1 MTRTA
6 ATSREL
12 RTRLAELSIRDE
24 HRLRR
29 RLDKARGGDL
39 AEIENE
45 ITAAE
50 GRIAARRAAVPH
62 ISYPEQLPVSARRE
76 DIAAAIAA
84 NQVVV
89 IAGETGSGKTT
100 QIPKICL
107 ELGRG
112 IRGTIGHTQPR
123 RLAARTVAER
133 IAQELGTELGD
144 VVGYTVRFTDQASDR
159 TLVKL
164 MTDGILLAEIQRD
177 RMLRRYDT
185 IIIDEA
191 HERSLNID
199 FLLGY
204 LKQLLPERP
213 DLKVIIT
220 SATIDPEL
228 FARHFGTPES
238 AKRRPIPGATVQRA
252 DSSTSDSANVA
263 QSQPGQNEI
272 GTASGELTGRH
283 ESRTRRGELA
293 AGAPSGTDP
302 LDSATADAARTVHS
316 DSDSSGNAITSVD
329 GTRTTAASA
338 PRTDA
343 RSGSGSTGPEVDS
356 NRDDAGI
363 PAGVSVGRKSAD
375 PAGAP
380 SDSGQA
386 LVAAPIVEVSGRS
399 FPVEV
404 RYRPLSLE
412 VSVTS
417 EDPDDED
424 TEIVDRDP
432 TDAIGDAVRELLAEG
447 DGDILVFLS
456 GEREIRDAADTLR
469 DMRLPRTEVLPL
481 YARLS
486 AAEQHRVF
494 EPHTGRRVVLATNVA
509 ETSLTVPGI
518 RYVIDPGTARI
529 SRYSLR
535 TKVQR
540 LPIEPISQA
549 SARQRSG
556 RCGRVADGI
565 AIRLY
570 SEDDFDARPQFTEP
584 EILRTNLAAVILQ
597 MTALGL
603 GDIESFPFV
612 EPPDGR
618 AIRDGIALLEELGAL
633 TRRDDRDRADAAS
646 DTALALT
653 PIGREMAQIPVDPR
667 MARMLVEAQR
677 GGCLAEVLVIVAAL
691 SIQDVRERPVEH
703 QQAADTQHARFTVDG
718 SDFLSYLRLWDY
730 LREERKARSS
740 NQFRRMCRDEF
751 LHYLRIREW
760 QDLHGQLRTITRG
773 LGWHPDAERSNTESG
788 DTATVSDARAVE
800 HRNAGSEPG
809 RKASPDNASERSA
822 TANGRGRANQP
833 SDRGGT
839 TENRERRSD
848 GTTSGDGAQS
858 SAGAGRRGR
867 ARNGDESGRDGT
879 TENSER
885 HSSGTTS
892 GDSAQSSAGAGRRG
906 RARNGDESGRDGT
919 TENSKRHS
927 SGTTSGDSAQSSAG
941 AGRRGRARNGDES
954 GRDGTTENSK
964 RHSSGTTSGDSAPGT
979 AGSGRRG
986 RARNSDESGRGTTE
1000 SGRRQ
1005 RGTQRVDAAEVT
1017 AVAAAP
1023 NSDGLPWDVTSIH
1036 QALLAGMLSHI
1047 GVREA
1052 ETREFL
1058 GARNAKFMIFPGSSL
1073 AKKPP
1078 RWVMAAELVETSRLW
1093 GRTAARIEPEWA
1105 ERLADDLVK
1114 RTYSEPHWSA
1124 KRGAAAAY
1132 ERVTLYG
1139 IPLVVQ
1145 RRVDFGRIDP
1155 ELSRELFLR
1164 HALVQG
1170 EWQTRHEFFTRNREL
1185 LEDVADLEH
1194 RARRRDILVDDQVLF
1209 DFYDERIPAD
1219 IVSVRHFDSWWRK
1232 AQRTDPNLL
1241 DFTAS
1246 TVVNDD
1252 AAVLDPA
1259 AYPDSWRQGE
1269 LSFPL
1274 TYQFEPGQA
1283 DDGVTAHI
1291 PVAQLAHVRAVGFDW
1306 LVPGMREEL
1315 AAAWIKT
1322 LPKHLR
1328 RSVVPAPDFAR
1339 AALSQL
1345 TPRAEPLRTGLARE
1359 LSRLGSLT
1367 VRPTDLNP
1375 AALPDHL
1382 RMTFAATSPDGKIV
1396 DRDKDLAALK
1406 TRLAD
1411 QVSKSVARATA
1422 AAERPAATVW
1432 TSESLGALP
1441 PTVRRE
1447 VGGQTITGYPA
1458 LVSEGAGVAVRVLA
1472 SPAAQ
1477 AAAMRTGT
1485 RALLLNQLPASA
1497 RAATAGLSPTDR
1509 LALSQNPSGSLEALI
1524 EDCRACAADELI
1536 AANGGP
1542 VRGPEEFTA
1551 LVERIRPQFGTAVAR
1566 IVRLVVP
1573 VLTQAHHVR
1582 SALASTSD
1590 REIAEDVRQQLDDL
1604 VFAGFVTE
1612 FGSTRLREVP
1622 RYLQAAAARLE
1633 ALPASANRDRQGM
1646 TELDRVHAAYQR
1658 LLESLPEARR
1668 TGRDVT
1674 EIWWMIEELRVSLF
1688 AQQLGTPYPVSA
1700 KRIERTITAV
1710 RTTPPTRPA
1719 R

>member
-12 RTRLAELSIRDE
+12 RSRLADLSIRDE

-29 RLDKARGGDL
+29 RLDKARGSDL
-39 AEIENE
+39 TSLEAEFD
-45 ITAAE
+45 AAA
-50 GRIAARRAAVPH
+50 RRVDARRAAVPA
-62 ISYPEQLPVSARRE
+62 IVYPEQLPVSARRD
-76 DIAAAIAA
+76 DIAKAIAEH
-84 NQVVV
+84 QVVIV
-89 IAGETGSGKTT
+89 AGETGSGKTT
-100 QIPKICL
+100 QLPKICL

-133 IAQELGTELGD
+133 IAEELGTELGD

-177 RMLRRYDT
+177 RLLRRYDT

-204 LKQLLPERP
+204 LKQLLPQRP
-213 DLKVIIT
+213 DLKIVIT

-228 FARHFGTPES
+228 FARHFSDENGTP
-238 AKRRPIPGATVQRA
+238 
-252 DSSTSDSANVA
+252 
-263 QSQPGQNEI
+263 
-272 GTASGELTGRH
+272 
-283 ESRTRRGELA
+283 
-293 AGAPSGTDP
+293 
-302 LDSATADAARTVHS
+302 
-316 DSDSSGNAITSVD
+316 
-329 GTRTTAASA
+329 
-338 PRTDA
+338 
-343 RSGSGSTGPEVDS
+343 
-356 NRDDAGI
+356 
-363 PAGVSVGRKSAD
+363 
-375 PAGAP
+375 
-380 SDSGQA
+380 
-386 LVAAPIVEVSGRS
+386 APIVEVSGRS
-399 FPVEV
+399 YPVEV

-412 VSVTS
+412 VPVTS

-432 TDAIGDAVRELLAEG
+432 TDAIGDAVRELQAEG

-456 GEREIRDAADTLR
+456 GEREIRDTADSLR
-469 DMRLPRTEVLPL
+469 DMRLPRTEILPL

-494 EPHTGRRVVLATNVA
+494 ESHTGRRVVLATNVA

-529 SRYSLR
+529 SRYSMR

-540 LPIEPISQA
+540 LPIESISQA

-570 SEDDFDARPQFTEP
+570 SEDDFESRPQFTEP

-603 GDIESFPFV
+603 GDIEGFPFV

-633 TRRDDRDRADAAS
+633 ARAEAEASAQREVPDAG
-646 DTALALT
+646 LILT

-667 MARMLVEAQR
+667 MARMLVEANR
-677 GGCLAEVLVIVAAL
+677 GGCLAEVLIIVAAL

-703 QQAADTQHARFTVDG
+703 QQAADTKHARFTIEG

-730 LREERKARSS
+730 LREQRNALSS

-773 LGWHPDAERSNTESG
+773 LGWNTEGSDAQFDRTATASDDSGANTRRGRNSGRADDARPVTDSNRATAEGAGSGQGGTAER
-788 DTATVSDARAVE
+788 
-800 HRNAGSEPG
+800 
-809 RKASPDNASERSA
+809 
-822 TANGRGRANQP
+822 GRGRR
-833 SDRGGT
+833 RGGRGGGST
-839 TENRERRSD
+839 AAA
-848 GTTSGDGAQS
+848 GDHG
-858 SAGAGRRGR
+858 GRPTRDADTVRDTGSRG
-867 ARNGDESGRDGT
+867 E
-879 TENSER
+879 
-885 HSSGTTS
+885 
-892 GDSAQSSAGAGRRG
+892 
-906 RARNGDESGRDGT
+906 
-919 TENSKRHS
+919 
-927 SGTTSGDSAQSSAG
+927 
-941 AGRRGRARNGDES
+941 
-954 GRDGTTENSK
+954 
-964 RHSSGTTSGDSAPGT
+964 PGH
-979 AGSGRRG
+979 GSG
-986 RARNSDESGRGTTE
+986 SGRGTG
-1000 SGRRQ
+1000 SGRGRLAESL
-1005 RGTQRVDAAEVT
+1005 AAKAGLT
-1017 AVAAAP
+1017 DD
-1023 NSDGLPWDVTSIH
+1023 SLPWDVTSIH

-1052 ETREFL
+1052 ESREFL

-1105 ERLADDLVK
+1105 ERLAGDLVK

-1139 IPLVVQ
+1139 IPLVTQ

-1155 ELSRELFLR
+1155 ELSRELFIR

-1170 EWQTRHEFFTRNREL
+1170 EWQTTHDFFARNREL
-1185 LEDVADLEH
+1185 LDDVADLEH
-1194 RARRRDILVDDQVLF
+1194 RARRRDILVDDEVLF
-1209 DFYDERIPAD
+1209 EFYDRRVPSD

-1232 AQRTDPNLL
+1232 AQRNDPNLL

-1246 TVVNDD
+1246 TVVNED
-1252 AAVLDPA
+1252 AALLDPT

-1269 LSFPL
+1269 LTLPL

-1283 DDGVTAHI
+1283 DDGVTVHI
-1291 PVAQLAHVRAVGFDW
+1291 PIAQLAHVRSVGFDW

-1315 AAAWIKT
+1315 AAAFIKT
-1322 LPKHLR
+1322 LPKQLR
-1328 RSVVPAPDFAR
+1328 RTVVPAPDFAK
-1339 AALSQL
+1339 AALDRL

-1359 LSRLGSLT
+1359 LSQLGSVTIAAAAL
-1367 VRPTDLNP
+1367 DP
-1375 AALPDHL
+1375 AGLPDHL
-1382 RMTFAATSPDGKIV
+1382 RMTFAATDPSGAIV
-1396 DRDKDLAALK
+1396 ARSKSLADLK
-1406 TRLAD
+1406 TRLAE
-1411 QVSKSVARATA
+1411 QVSKSVARANN
-1422 AAERPAATVW
+1422 AAERAPAAVW
-1432 TSESLGALP
+1432 TSESLGTLP
-1441 PTVRRE
+1441 SAVKRQ

-1458 LVSEGAGVAVRVLA
+1458 LVAESEGVAVRVLS
-1472 SPAAQ
+1472 SPAEQ
-1477 AAAMRTGT
+1477 ATAMRTGT
-1485 RALLLNQLPASA
+1485 RALLLGAITTSA
-1497 RAATAGLSPTDR
+1497 RAVTAGLPPTDR
-1509 LALSQNPSGSLEALI
+1509 LALSQNPYGTLDALV

-1542 VRGPEEFTA
+1542 VRSPEQFQA
-1551 LVERIRPQFGTAVAR
+1551 LVEKVRPQFTSAVAA
-1566 IVRLVVP
+1566 IVRSVVP
-1573 VLTQAHHVR
+1573 VLAEAHRVR
-1582 SALASTSD
+1582 ATLADSRDPDATD
-1590 REIAEDVRQQLDDL
+1590 DVRHQLDDL
-1604 VFAGFVTE
+1604 IFPGFISE
-1612 FGSTRLREVP
+1612 WGSVRLRALP
-1622 RYLQAAAARLE
+1622 RYLEAARLRLD
-1633 ALPASANRDRQGM
+1633 ALPASANRDRAGM
-1646 TELDRVHAAYQR
+1646 IELDRVHAAYDR
-1658 LLESLPEARR
+1658 LVANLPEGRR
-1668 TGRDVT
+1668 GGRDIV

-1700 KRIERTITAV
+1700 KRIEKAIDTA
-1710 RTTPPTRPA
+1710 RRPPQKR
-1719 R
+1719 

>member
-12 RTRLAELSIRDE
+12 RSRLADLSIRDE

-29 RLDKARGGDL
+29 RLDKARGSDL
-39 AEIENE
+39 TSLEAEFD
-45 ITAAE
+45 AAA
-50 GRIAARRAAVPH
+50 RRVDARRAAVPA
-62 ISYPEQLPVSARRE
+62 IVYPEQLPVSARRD
-76 DIAAAIAA
+76 DIAKAIAEH
-84 NQVVV
+84 QVVIV
-89 IAGETGSGKTT
+89 AGETGSGKTT
-100 QIPKICL
+100 QLPKICL

-133 IAQELGTELGD
+133 IAEELGTELGD

-177 RMLRRYDT
+177 RLLRRYDT

-204 LKQLLPERP
+204 LKQLLPQRP
-213 DLKVIIT
+213 DLKIVIT

-228 FARHFGTPES
+228 FARHFSDENGTP
-238 AKRRPIPGATVQRA
+238 
-252 DSSTSDSANVA
+252 
-263 QSQPGQNEI
+263 
-272 GTASGELTGRH
+272 
-283 ESRTRRGELA
+283 
-293 AGAPSGTDP
+293 
-302 LDSATADAARTVHS
+302 
-316 DSDSSGNAITSVD
+316 
-329 GTRTTAASA
+329 
-338 PRTDA
+338 
-343 RSGSGSTGPEVDS
+343 
-356 NRDDAGI
+356 
-363 PAGVSVGRKSAD
+363 
-375 PAGAP
+375 
-380 SDSGQA
+380 
-386 LVAAPIVEVSGRS
+386 APIVEVSGRS
-399 FPVEV
+399 YPVEV

-412 VSVTS
+412 VPVTS

-432 TDAIGDAVRELLAEG
+432 TDAIGDAVRELQAEG

-456 GEREIRDAADTLR
+456 GEREIRDTADSLR
-469 DMRLPRTEVLPL
+469 DMRLPRTEILPL

-494 EPHTGRRVVLATNVA
+494 ESHTGRRVVLATNVA

-529 SRYSLR
+529 SRYSMR

-540 LPIEPISQA
+540 LPIESISQA

-570 SEDDFDARPQFTEP
+570 SEDDFESRPQFTEP

-603 GDIESFPFV
+603 GDIEGFPFV

-633 TRRDDRDRADAAS
+633 ARAEAEASAQREVPDAG
-646 DTALALT
+646 LILT

-667 MARMLVEAQR
+667 MARMLVEANR
-677 GGCLAEVLVIVAAL
+677 GGCLAEVLIIVAAL

-703 QQAADTQHARFTVDG
+703 QQAADTKHARFTIEG

-730 LREERKARSS
+730 LREQRNALSS

-773 LGWHPDAERSNTESG
+773 LGWNTEGS
-788 DTATVSDARAVE
+788 DAQFDRTATASDDSGANTRRGRNSGRADDARLVTDSNRA
-800 HRNAGSEPG
+800 A
-809 RKASPDNASERSA
+809 A
-822 TANGRGRANQP
+822 TAEGTGSGQGGTADRGRGRR
-833 SDRGGT
+833 RGGRGGGST
-839 TENRERRSD
+839 VAAGD
-848 GTTSGDGAQS
+848 HAGT
-858 SAGAGRRGR
+858 GRPTRDADTVRDTGSRG
-867 ARNGDESGRDGT
+867 E
-879 TENSER
+879 
-885 HSSGTTS
+885 
-892 GDSAQSSAGAGRRG
+892 
-906 RARNGDESGRDGT
+906 
-919 TENSKRHS
+919 
-927 SGTTSGDSAQSSAG
+927 
-941 AGRRGRARNGDES
+941 
-954 GRDGTTENSK
+954 
-964 RHSSGTTSGDSAPGT
+964 PGH
-979 AGSGRRG
+979 GSG
-986 RARNSDESGRGTTE
+986 SGRGTG
-1000 SGRRQ
+1000 SGRGRLAESL
-1005 RGTQRVDAAEVT
+1005 AAK
-1017 AVAAAP
+1017 AGLADD
-1023 NSDGLPWDVTSIH
+1023 SLPWDVTSIH

-1052 ETREFL
+1052 ESREFL

-1105 ERLADDLVK
+1105 ERLAGDLVK

-1139 IPLVVQ
+1139 IPLVTQ

-1155 ELSRELFLR
+1155 ELSRELFIR

-1170 EWQTRHEFFTRNREL
+1170 EWQTTHDFFARNREL
-1185 LEDVADLEH
+1185 LDDVADLEH
-1194 RARRRDILVDDQVLF
+1194 RARRRDILVDDEVLF
-1209 DFYDERIPAD
+1209 EFYDRRIPSD

-1232 AQRTDPNLL
+1232 AQRNDPNLL

-1246 TVVNDD
+1246 TVVNED
-1252 AAVLDPA
+1252 AALLDPT

-1269 LSFPL
+1269 LTLPL

-1283 DDGVTAHI
+1283 DDGVTVHI
-1291 PVAQLAHVRAVGFDW
+1291 PIAQLAHVRSVGFDW

-1315 AAAWIKT
+1315 AAAFIKM
-1322 LPKHLR
+1322 LPKQLR
-1328 RSVVPAPDFAR
+1328 RTVVPAPDFAK
-1339 AALSQL
+1339 AALDRL

-1359 LSRLGSLT
+1359 LSQLGSVTIAAAAL
-1367 VRPTDLNP
+1367 DP
-1375 AALPDHL
+1375 AGLPDHL
-1382 RMTFAATSPDGKIV
+1382 RMTFAATDPSGAIV
-1396 DRDKDLAALK
+1396 ARSKSLADLK
-1406 TRLAD
+1406 TRLAE
-1411 QVSKSVARATA
+1411 QVSKSVARANN
-1422 AAERPAATVW
+1422 AAERAPAAVW
-1432 TSESLGALP
+1432 TSESLGTLP
-1441 PTVRRE
+1441 SAVKRQ

-1458 LVSEGAGVAVRVLA
+1458 LVAESEGVAVRVLS
-1472 SPAAQ
+1472 SPVEQ
-1477 AAAMRTGT
+1477 ATAMRTGT
-1485 RALLLNQLPASA
+1485 RALLLGAITTSA
-1497 RAATAGLSPTDR
+1497 RAVTAGLPPTDR
-1509 LALSQNPSGSLEALI
+1509 LALSQNPYGTLDALV

-1542 VRGPEEFTA
+1542 VRSPEQFQA
-1551 LVERIRPQFGTAVAR
+1551 LVEKVRPQFTSAVAA
-1566 IVRLVVP
+1566 IVRSVVP
-1573 VLTQAHHVR
+1573 VLAEAHRVR
-1582 SALASTSD
+1582 ATLADSRDPDATD
-1590 REIAEDVRQQLDDL
+1590 DVRHQLDDL
-1604 VFAGFVTE
+1604 IFPGFISE
-1612 FGSTRLREVP
+1612 WGSVRLRALP
-1622 RYLQAAAARLE
+1622 RYLEAARLRLD
-1633 ALPASANRDRQGM
+1633 ALPTSANRDRAGM
-1646 TELDRVHAAYQR
+1646 IELDRVHAAYDR
-1658 LLESLPEARR
+1658 LVANLPEGRR
-1668 TGRDVT
+1668 GGRDIV

-1700 KRIERTITAV
+1700 KRIEKAIDTA
-1710 RTTPPTRPA
+1710 RRPPQKR
-1719 R
+1719 

>member
-6 ATSREL
+6 ATTREL

-39 AEIENE
+39 ADIENE

-50 GRIAARRAAVPH
+50 GRIAARRAAVPQ
-62 ISYPEQLPVSARRE
+62 IRYPEQLPVSARRD

-84 NQVVV
+84 HQVVV

-133 IAQELGTELGD
+133 IAEELGTELGD

-204 LKQLLPERP
+204 LKQLLPKRP
-213 DLKVIIT
+213 DLKVVIT
-220 SATIDPEL
+220 SATIDPDL
-228 FARHFGTPES
+228 FARHFGTQAPAEQSGTASIGPDTSAGTIDVQPAEAATPAVGMGSDSTAQQTDRPETELLNIRASQSSVTPTNGDGADS
-238 AKRRPIPGATVQRA
+238 ADDATAIAGDAARPDSDSAARQARQRASESPSAEESQLRRNDDAASGGARVDGGSKGSGSAPGEPWPHPEAGRSIRQVPSPGATAAAPVE
-252 DSSTSDSANVA
+252 SGN
-263 QSQPGQNEI
+263 
-272 GTASGELTGRH
+272 GTGLS
-283 ESRTRRGELA
+283 
-293 AGAPSGTDP
+293 GAPAES
-302 LDSATADAARTVHS
+302 SATVLT
-316 DSDSSGNAITSVD
+316 
-329 GTRTTAASA
+329 
-338 PRTDA
+338 
-343 RSGSGSTGPEVDS
+343 
-356 NRDDAGI
+356 
-363 PAGVSVGRKSAD
+363 
-375 PAGAP
+375 
-380 SDSGQA
+380 
-386 LVAAPIVEVSGRS
+386 AAPIVEVSGRS

-412 VSVTS
+412 MPVTS
-417 EDPDDED
+417 EDLDDED

-432 TDAIGDAVRELLAEG
+432 TDAIGDAVRELLTEG

-469 DMRLPRTEVLPL
+469 DMRLPRTEILPL

-570 SEDDFDARPQFTEP
+570 SEEDFESRPKFTEP

-612 EPPDGR
+612 EPPDSR
-618 AIRDGIALLEELGAL
+618 AIRDGVALLEELGAL
-633 TRRDDRDRADAAS
+633 TRRDDRDRAGAAS
-646 DTALALT
+646 GRALALT

-677 GGCLAEVLVIVAAL
+677 GGCLSEVLVIVAAL

-703 QQAADTQHARFTVDG
+703 QQAADAQHARFTVEG

-730 LREERKARSS
+730 LREQRKALST

-773 LGWHPDAERSNTESG
+773 LGWYPDAESE
-788 DTATVSDARAVE
+788 DAATVSGERGRELRGAGASDRHRGSRTPESGNGSGARRSRSGTGSSAR
-800 HRNAGSEPG
+800 HRVSPAPDLAAGNDREPRSGNSRPANADTQPGGSSG
-809 RKASPDNASERSA
+809 STSSGYSTDNERSSDSA
-822 TANGRGRANQP
+822 ESTRMGRGPQRPGKAGRDND
-833 SDRGGT
+833 S
-839 TENRERRSD
+839 RS
-848 GTTSGDGAQS
+848 GAGKSASRDGAQRD
-858 SAGAGRRGR
+858 AETRGRLEAPGDHGRRDND
-867 ARNGDESGRDGT
+867 AE
-879 TENSER
+879 
-885 HSSGTTS
+885 
-892 GDSAQSSAGAGRRG
+892 
-906 RARNGDESGRDGT
+906 
-919 TENSKRHS
+919 
-927 SGTTSGDSAQSSAG
+927 
-941 AGRRGRARNGDES
+941 
-954 GRDGTTENSK
+954 
-964 RHSSGTTSGDSAPGT
+964 
-979 AGSGRRG
+979 GSGRRG
-986 RARNSDESGRGTTE
+986 RSGGKRESGRE
-1000 SGRRQ
+1000 RSGVQ
-1005 RGTQRVDAAEVT
+1005 RAGRADILAAN
-1017 AVAAAP
+1017 AP
-1023 NSDGLPWDVTSIH
+1023 EPDGLPWDVTSIH

-1105 ERLADDLVK
+1105 ERLAGDLVK

-1145 RRVDFGRIDP
+1145 RRVEFGRIDP
-1155 ELSRELFLR
+1155 ELSRELFIR

-1170 EWQTRHEFFTRNREL
+1170 EWQTRHEFFARNREL

-1219 IVSVRHFDSWWRK
+1219 VVSVRHFDSWWRT
-1232 AQRTDPNLL
+1232 QRRKEPNLL

-1259 AYPDSWRQGE
+1259 AYPDGWRQGE

-1339 AALSQL
+1339 AALAQL

-1359 LSRLGSLT
+1359 LSRLGSVT
-1367 VRPTDLNP
+1367 VRPADLNP

-1382 RMTFAATSPDGKIV
+1382 RMTFAATAPDGTIV

-1422 AAERPAATVW
+1422 AAERPASTVW

-1458 LVSEGAGVAVRVLA
+1458 LVPEGTGVAVRVLA

-1485 RALLLNQLPASA
+1485 RVLLLNQLPASA
-1497 RAATAGLSPTDR
+1497 RAATAGLSPADR
-1509 LALSQNPSGSLEALI
+1509 LALSQNPSGSLDALI
-1524 EDCRACAADELI
+1524 EDCRACAADELV
-1536 AANGGP
+1536 AENGGP
-1542 VRGPEEFTA
+1542 VRGPEEFKA
-1551 LVERIRPQFGTAVAR
+1551 LVERIRPQFGAAVAR

-1582 SALASTSD
+1582 GALASTAD
-1590 REIAEDVRQQLDDL
+1590 REIAEDVRHQLDDL

-1612 FGSTRLREVP
+1612 FGSARLRELP
-1622 RYLQAAAARLE
+1622 RYLQAAVLRLE
-1633 ALPASANRDRQGM
+1633 ALPASATRDRQGM
-1646 TELDRVHAAYQR
+1646 AELDRVHAAYQR
-1658 LLESLPEARR
+1658 LLDALPEARR

-1700 KRIERTITAV
+1700 KRIERAITAV
-1710 RTTPPTRPA
+1710 RTAPA
-1719 R
+1719 ARRTH

>member
-12 RTRLAELSIRDE
+12 RSRLADLSIRDE

-29 RLDKARGGDL
+29 RLDKARGSDL
-39 AEIENE
+39 TSLEAEFD
-45 ITAAE
+45 AAA
-50 GRIAARRAAVPH
+50 RRVDARRAAVPA
-62 ISYPEQLPVSARRE
+62 IVYPEQLPVSARRD
-76 DIAAAIAA
+76 DIAKAIAEH
-84 NQVVV
+84 QVVIV
-89 IAGETGSGKTT
+89 AGETGSGKTT
-100 QIPKICL
+100 QLPKICL

-133 IAQELGTELGD
+133 IAEELGTELGD

-177 RMLRRYDT
+177 RLLRRYDT

-204 LKQLLPERP
+204 LKQLLPQRP
-213 DLKVIIT
+213 DLKIVIT

-228 FARHFGTPES
+228 FARHFAKQTDDPGSDENGTP
-238 AKRRPIPGATVQRA
+238 
-252 DSSTSDSANVA
+252 
-263 QSQPGQNEI
+263 
-272 GTASGELTGRH
+272 
-283 ESRTRRGELA
+283 
-293 AGAPSGTDP
+293 
-302 LDSATADAARTVHS
+302 
-316 DSDSSGNAITSVD
+316 
-329 GTRTTAASA
+329 
-338 PRTDA
+338 
-343 RSGSGSTGPEVDS
+343 
-356 NRDDAGI
+356 
-363 PAGVSVGRKSAD
+363 
-375 PAGAP
+375 
-380 SDSGQA
+380 
-386 LVAAPIVEVSGRS
+386 APIVEVSGRS
-399 FPVEV
+399 YPVEV

-412 VSVTS
+412 VPVTS

-432 TDAIGDAVRELLAEG
+432 TDAIGDAVRELQAEG

-456 GEREIRDAADTLR
+456 GEREIRDTADSLR
-469 DMRLPRTEVLPL
+469 DMRLPRTEILPL

-529 SRYSLR
+529 SRYSMR

-540 LPIEPISQA
+540 LPIESISQA

-570 SEDDFDARPQFTEP
+570 SEDDFESRPQFTEP

-603 GDIESFPFV
+603 GDIEGFPFV

-633 TRRDDRDRADAAS
+633 ARAEAEASAQRDVPDAG
-646 DTALALT
+646 LILT

-667 MARMLVEAQR
+667 MARMLVEANR
-677 GGCLAEVLVIVAAL
+677 SGCLAEVLIIVAAL

-703 QQAADTQHARFTVDG
+703 QQAADTKHARFTIEG

-730 LREERKARSS
+730 LREQRNALSS

-773 LGWHPDAERSNTESG
+773 LGWNTEG
-788 DTATVSDARAVE
+788 SDAQFDRTAAGSDDSGANTRRG
-800 HRNAGSEPG
+800 RNAGRADDARPVTDSN
-809 RKASPDNASERSA
+809 R
-822 TANGRGRANQP
+822 TADEGTGSGQGGTADRGRGRR
-833 SDRGGT
+833 RGGRGGGST
-839 TENRERRSD
+839 VAA
-848 GTTSGDGAQS
+848 GD
-858 SAGAGRRGR
+858 
-867 ARNGDESGRDGT
+867 
-879 TENSER
+879 
-885 HSSGTTS
+885 H
-892 GDSAQSSAGAGRRG
+892 
-906 RARNGDESGRDGT
+906 
-919 TENSKRHS
+919 
-927 SGTTSGDSAQSSAG
+927 
-941 AGRRGRARNGDES
+941 
-954 GRDGTTENSK
+954 
-964 RHSSGTTSGDSAPGT
+964 
-979 AGSGRRG
+979 AGSGRPTRAADTVRDTGSRG
-986 RARNSDESGRGTTE
+986 EPGRGSGSGRETGSGRGRLAE
-1000 SGRRQ
+1000 SL
-1005 RGTQRVDAAEVT
+1005 AAK
-1017 AVAAAP
+1017 AGPADD
-1023 NSDGLPWDVTSIH
+1023 SLPWDVTSIH

-1052 ETREFL
+1052 ESREFL

-1105 ERLADDLVK
+1105 ERLAGDLVK

-1139 IPLVVQ
+1139 IPLVTQ

-1155 ELSRELFLR
+1155 ELSRELFIR

-1170 EWQTRHEFFTRNREL
+1170 EWQTTHDFFARNREL
-1185 LEDVADLEH
+1185 LDDVADLEH
-1194 RARRRDILVDDQVLF
+1194 RARRRDILVDDEVLF
-1209 DFYDERIPAD
+1209 EFYDRRIPSD

-1232 AQRTDPNLL
+1232 AQRNEPNLL

-1246 TVVNDD
+1246 TVVNED
-1252 AAVLDPA
+1252 AALLDPT

-1269 LSFPL
+1269 LTLPL

-1283 DDGVTAHI
+1283 DDGVTVHI
-1291 PVAQLAHVRAVGFDW
+1291 PIAQLAHVRSVGFDW

-1315 AAAWIKT
+1315 AAAFIKT
-1322 LPKHLR
+1322 LPKQLR
-1328 RSVVPAPDFAR
+1328 RTVVPAPDFAK
-1339 AALSQL
+1339 AALDRL

-1359 LSRLGSLT
+1359 LSQLGSVTIAAAAL
-1367 VRPTDLNP
+1367 DP
-1375 AALPDHL
+1375 AGLPDHL
-1382 RMTFAATSPDGKIV
+1382 RMTFAATDPSGAIV
-1396 DRDKDLAALK
+1396 ARSKSLTDLK
-1406 TRLAD
+1406 TRLAE
-1411 QVSKSVARATA
+1411 QVSKSVARANN
-1422 AAERPAATVW
+1422 AAERAPAAVW
-1432 TSESLGALP
+1432 TSESLGTLP
-1441 PTVRRE
+1441 SAVKRQ

-1458 LVSEGAGVAVRVLA
+1458 LVAESEGVAVRVLS
-1472 SPAAQ
+1472 SPAEQ
-1477 AAAMRTGT
+1477 ATAMRTGT
-1485 RALLLNQLPASA
+1485 RALLLGAITTSA
-1497 RAATAGLSPTDR
+1497 RAVTAGLPPTDR
-1509 LALSQNPSGSLEALI
+1509 LALSQNPYGTLDALV

-1542 VRGPEEFTA
+1542 VRSPEQFQA
-1551 LVERIRPQFGTAVAR
+1551 LVEKVRPQFTSAVAA
-1566 IVRLVVP
+1566 IVRSVVP
-1573 VLTQAHHVR
+1573 VLAEAHRVR
-1582 SALASTSD
+1582 AALADSRDPDATD
-1590 REIAEDVRQQLDDL
+1590 DVAHQLDDL
-1604 VFAGFVTE
+1604 IFPGFISE
-1612 FGSTRLREVP
+1612 WGSVRLRELP
-1622 RYLQAAAARLE
+1622 RYLEAARLRLD
-1633 ALPASANRDRQGM
+1633 ALPASANRDRAGM
-1646 TELDRVHAAYQR
+1646 IELDRVHAAYDR
-1658 LLESLPEARR
+1658 LVASLPEGRR
-1668 TGRDVT
+1668 GGRDIV

-1700 KRIERTITAV
+1700 KRIEKAIDTA
-1710 RTTPPTRPA
+1710 RRPPQKR
-1719 R
+1719 